1 MVSFKD
7 NGDHDRFGLEKLIF
21 ERQISTTEVLNE
33 ALDWSDNGLPVGVQ
47 FGDRTAFLQLNAQ
60 LEQAAPWA
68 HWAAPIYVG

>member
-1 MVSFKD
+1 MTSFKGY
-7 NGDHDRFGLEKLIF
+7 GDHDAVGLEKLIF
-21 ERQISTTEVLNE
+21 ERQVSATEVLDE
-33 ALDWSDNGLPVGVQ
+33 ALDWSDNGLPVGVH